1 MRYRLIISLLI
12 VILAIAGCSR
22 KKDKILLERR
32 ALGRITDEPSMAK
45 EVERELD
52 PVFQT
57 KTQDGVEVSIR
68 FASREYQNS
77 FFNNEDVF
85 GDFAGESPYYPEHVV
100 FHLSITNGSEDRI
113 LVQPNYFVLVDD
125 LGNQYGPIGVAYL
138 LAFAKFRTPISSL
151 TTEALEDAHPS
162 YMGIGVPI
170 GKLVTGKGQRRLALI
185 KQVSI
190 RPGYLY
196 PGVSHDGVIAYWNP
210 ATTSRRL
217 RLFLS
222 NIATDF
228 DPNNEARKSIN
239 FVFDFDSILIKKE
252 DSDD

>member
-22 KKDKILLERR
+22 RKDKILLERR

-52 PVFQT
+52 PVFQS
-57 KTQDGVEVSIR
+57 KTEDEVEVSVR
-68 FASREYQNS
+68 FASRDYQNS
-77 FFNNEDVF
+77 FFNNEDIF
-85 GDFAGESPYYPEHVV
+85 GDFAGDSPYYPEHVV
-100 FHLSITNGSEDRI
+100 FHVSITNGSEDRI
-113 LVQPNYFVLVDD
+113 LIQPNYFVLVDD

-138 LAFAKFRTPISSL
+138 LAFAKFRSPITSL
-151 TTEALEDAHPS
+151 TTDALGDVHPR
-162 YMGIGVPI
+162 YMGVGVPI
-170 GKLVTGKGQRRLALI
+170 GRLVTGKGQRRLALI

-210 ATTSRRL
+210 ATTSKRL

-222 NIATDF
+222 NIATGF
-228 DPNNEARKSIN
+228 DPNNEATKVLS
-239 FVFDFDSILIKKE
+239 FVFDFDSKLIKKE
-252 DSDD
+252 ESDK